1 MTYARALRWTAG
13 AALASAALLV
23 TADANAGPPPAATSH
38 ARKPAGVGAPA
49 LLAAPLASPS
59 TPPSSAVPVVASSAV
74 PVVAS
79 SASAV
84 GVAEVPD
91 QAFEEL
97 AGSAAGSGRER
108 PGLPVTEPANPETV
122 LAARPVP
129 ARPRTEPVRTAP
141 EVSSTPAP
149 VSALGTEPN
158 ERAADLAAHILPL
171 GTGFALMGLGFG
183 FMGMR
188 LRRGR

>member
-13 AALASAALLV
+13 AAMATAALLV
-23 TADANAGPPPAATSH
+23 TAPASAGSPGTTSAERAAH
-38 ARKPAGVGAPA
+38 AAGARA
-49 LLAAPLASPS
+49 ERAAP
-59 TPPSSAVPVVASSAV
+59 V
-74 PVVAS
+74 
-79 SASAV
+79 
-84 GVAEVPD
+84 D
-91 QAFEEL
+91 QVFEEL

-108 PGLPVTEPANPETV
+108 PGRPAAEPPNPEAV
-122 LAARPVP
+122 VAARPVP
-129 ARPRTEPVRTAP
+129 VRPRTEPLLPVPATPSPAAP
-141 EVSSTPAP
+141 I
-149 VSALGTEPN
+149 SALGTEPN